1 LESGTGFDKTWFLAD
16 FEAYAWGIAIALVVN
31 VVVYP
36 ITAERQLRK
45 LLVTSLQHVS
55 TLAHLSCKTYAKEC
69 SEDEAVR
76 LSLFPLLSDGQ
87 RSEADI
93 RLMSYISQE
102 VRQLLIKTIRA
113 DYLALATRLQETS
126 FEILYTRWSL
136 KHYSDMIASVQGLQQ
151 ALITSSSALD
161 LIDRLDPEGVNVK
174 RHLLARAEVAKTFTD
189 FRHGIDLVISEIIDQ
204 LVETR
209 TLDQALAQS
218 NQINREATS
227 SGDVTPNGG
236 NPQKP
241 AELPKPDANLHT
253 ETPTPQAQKKLET
266 VAAKLKREV
275 QRSEMRHE
283 EIRSAS
289 ASMRSYRGSPSRR
302 GLSPSQ
308 SGKESPVGSPTSARF
323 QSSSLEVD
331 RGRWAAFRA
340 ELEETANER
349 EKKEARERNVS
360 FDTRREDAA
369 TGNDEPIPGELS
381 SHQEKELEEK
391 DKRKARQGDSSED
404 SVLLFR
410 KAWDAFAQAQSDA
423 LVSLIKD
430 GALEVED
437 VLRIEDGMPSLAKM

>member
-1 LESGTGFDKTWFLAD
+1 
-16 FEAYAWGIAIALVVN
+16 
-31 VVVYP
+31 
-36 ITAERQLRK
+36 
-45 LLVTSLQHVS
+45 
-55 TLAHLSCKTYAKEC
+55 
-69 SEDEAVR
+69 
-76 LSLFPLLSDGQ
+76 
-87 RSEADI
+87 
-93 RLMSYISQE
+93 
-102 VRQLLIKTIRA
+102 
-113 DYLALATRLQETS
+113 
-126 FEILYTRWSL
+126 
-136 KHYSDMIASVQGLQQ
+136 MIASVQGLQQ

-189 FRHGIDLVISEIIDQ
+189 FRHGIDLVISEIIDE
-204 LVETR
+204 LVGTR

-218 NQINREATS
+218 TQINREATS

-241 AELPKPDANLHT
+241 AELPKKPDANLHT
-253 ETPTPQAQKKLET
+253 ETPSPQAQKKLET

-289 ASMRSYRGSPSRR
+289 ASMRSYRGSPSRSRR

-308 SGKESPVGSPTSARF
+308 SGKDSPVGSPTSAHFRT
-323 QSSSLEVD
+323 SSLDVD

-340 ELEETANER
+340 ELEETKIER
-349 EKKEARERNVS
+349 EKETRQRNVS
-360 FDTRREDAA
+360 FDTRREA
-369 TGNDEPIPGELS
+369 TAVEDDEPIPGELS
-381 SHQEKELEEK
+381 AREEAELAEKEKSKPFGGGE
-391 DKRKARQGDSSED
+391 SED

-437 VLRIEDGMPSLAKM
+437 VLRIDSGMPSLQMM